1 MIGIRGVNS
10 ESITVLVNQQHGSTS
25 KPFDGQIEIFI
36 ERKTQYSDSGGI
48 QTNLKLNNDLQFEF
62 ITVLD
67 RSSGSLQDLY
77 KNLLRPKSAD
87 FKTKLLMG
95 YTPKTNYGVS
105 TIKFDSEEGR

>member
-1 MIGIRGVNS
+1 
-10 ESITVLVNQQHGSTS
+10 
-25 KPFDGQIEIFI
+25 
-36 ERKTQYSDSGGI
+36 
-48 QTNLKLNNDLQFEF
+48 
-62 ITVLD
+62 VLD